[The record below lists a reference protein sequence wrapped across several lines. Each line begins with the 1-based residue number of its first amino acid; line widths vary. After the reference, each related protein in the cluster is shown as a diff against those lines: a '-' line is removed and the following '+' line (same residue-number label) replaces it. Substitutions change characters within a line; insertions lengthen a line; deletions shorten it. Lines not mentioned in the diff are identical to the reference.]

1 MSYICTN
8 GSVLVDPNLDP
19 LNFKNG
25 KIVPKLCILSNY
37 RYGHDKVAKLLI
49 ERGASVTQINSNGYN
64 PLVVAILYG
73 KRYDS
78 FNRQSQ
84 GNVSMGNWQENPLKV
99 RFSRKNIG
107 TYYISI
113 AQKMCFVLS

>member
-84 GNVSMGNWQENPLKV
+84 GNLSMGN
-99 RFSRKNIG
+99 
-107 TYYISI
+107 
-113 AQKMCFVLS
+113 